1 MAEFERGFYA
11 QVLVLRLGRGLECFG
26 CEYHSRVIIISI
38 RVFRSLVSAENCSE
52 EGFRN

>member
-11 QVLVLRLGRGLECFG
+11 QVLVSRLGRGLECFG
-26 CEYHSRVIIISI
+26 CEYHSRVIISI